1 MNTKINNRLG
11 FLIAFTLFFGV
22 TYSQKVSVYNS
33 DDLLKRIHNT
43 IDTTYLV
50 NFWATWC
57 KPCVAELPDF
67 NKIDSVY
74 KTQKIKVILVSLDFK
89 EDIKLKLKPFI
100 AKRKFKA
107 EIIVLDEVSG
117 NDFINKVSESWSGAI
132 PATLITKNNNQ
143 ISEFYEKKLS
153 YEFIVERLLRNKS
166 ILNQ

>member
-1 MNTKINNRLG
+1 
-11 FLIAFTLFFGV
+11 
-22 TYSQKVSVYNS
+22 
-33 DDLLKRIHNT
+33 
-43 IDTTYLV
+43 
-50 NFWATWC
+50 
-57 KPCVAELPDF
+57 VAELPDF

-89 EDIKLKLKPFI
+89 EDVKLKLKPFI

-107 EIIVLDEVSG
+107 EIIVLDEVNG

-153 YEFIVERLLRNKS
+153 YEFIVERLQINKS